1 MLAEGTVWFRTLTL
15 LSKDIPTWLTDRD
28 SCGNENSILR
38 KHLFFCS
45 KALYNI
51 KIRQIKFILCL
62 QITAQVRKTAHVLTR
77 VTWFLSLSFPRATI
91 SFPIKGPGHRR
102 RSLSPYRIFTW
113 QCIFFHALGQR
124 RCRSGPLRACCKIVK
139 QYGIVPREREKISY
153 CHLQRLPLLNAGMY
167 EYAQVVIPDTMFS
180 SWLACFLISQH
191 SSVIALCQ
199 CLYICI
205 ILLSGHIS
213 MWLCAQEHTKI
224 HLLNPFL
231 LDIWVLPLF
240 FHLMHGNK

>member
-1 MLAEGTVWFRTLTL
+1 M
-15 LSKDIPTWLTDRD
+15 
-28 SCGNENSILR
+28 
-38 KHLFFCS
+38 
-45 KALYNI
+45 
-51 KIRQIKFILCL
+51 
-62 QITAQVRKTAHVLTR
+62 AQVRKIAHVLTP
-77 VTWFLSLSFPRATI
+77 VTLSLSLSFPRATI
-91 SFPIKGPGHRR
+91 IFPIKGPGHRWC
-102 RSLSPYRIFTW
+102 SLSPYRIFT
-113 QCIFFHALGQR
+113 QECIFFHTLGQR
-124 RCRSGPLRACCKIVK
+124 RCRCRPLCACCKTVK

-180 SWLACFLISQH
+180 SLFDCFLISQH

-199 CLYICI
+199 CLHIYI

-213 MWLCAQEHTKI
+213 IWICAQGHMKI